1 MLVPL
6 EWRLIAYNF
15 KSICPKSSTLDKCRA
30 PCQFQNTIMFSATG
44 IYILTLCNAH
54 WKSWGGEDGKNNSHL
69 LPLKVDWRDLEKK
82 SRVSCGQCICC
93 RE

>member
-30 PCQFQNTIMFSATG
+30 PCQLQNTIMFSATG

-54 WKSWGGEDGKNNSHL
+54 WKSWGGEDGKNNSVICFHSGWMGEIWRK
-69 LPLKVDWRDLEKK
+69 KV
-82 SRVSCGQCICC
+82 V
-93 RE
+93 